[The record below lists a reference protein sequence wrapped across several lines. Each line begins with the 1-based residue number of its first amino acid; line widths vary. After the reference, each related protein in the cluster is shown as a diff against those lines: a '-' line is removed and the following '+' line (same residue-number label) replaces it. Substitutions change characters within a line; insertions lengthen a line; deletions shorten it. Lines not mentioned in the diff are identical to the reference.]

1 MAACAPLCDTV
12 PAMRFTT
19 IGHACLFI
27 EARDG
32 TSILVDPWLSGSC
45 YWRSWWHFPPIEE
58 LREEW
63 LAPDHLYLSHYHFD
77 HFHYPSMRR
86 ISRRTKL
93 LVPRF
98 GVDTM
103 VRELHALGFEDVSE
117 LPHGEIRELAPG
129 LRVASYQHGFDDT
142 AFVASEGGTTLVDLN
157 DCKIRGRA
165 LRQLVDDFGRP
176 TFMFRAHSFAMSYPH
191 CYTADD
197 PAELS
202 LVTRESYYEEFI
214 DVARE
219 LQPRYA
225 VPFAA
230 VTAYLHPEN
239 RQHNAVAVTPP
250 EVAAKLQEAGGLPDT
265 EAVIF
270 QPGDV
275 WDDRC
280 GFRLSEED
288 WYADRE
294 DRLAELAER
303 ARPVIER
310 SIEQERATRLRFEDF
325 EAYMLEY
332 MDALPWGLARIF
344 LRRPLVFE
352 LPSSDRP
359 YWSVDF
365 LARRVTRE
373 IEPPPER
380 ASLIWIPEGPLAD
393 AIDKRILT
401 FTTGMARMRTHLS
414 RGGVSTD
421 LAFWGLM
428 IIWETGYFP
437 IRRMFTRRFAS
448 ALWRRRRE
456 AYDQLAAIFGG
467 RGSLLQRLSKGFA
480 ARDPDSA

>member
-1 MAACAPLCDTV
+1 
-12 PAMRFTT
+12 MRFTT

-32 TSILVDPWLSGSC
+32 TTILVDPWLVGSC

-58 LREEW
+58 IREEW
-63 LAPDHLYLSHYHFD
+63 LAPDYLYLTHYHFD

-86 ISRRTKL
+86 ISRDTRVL
-93 LVPRF
+93 APRF

-103 VRELHALGFEDVSE
+103 ARELAGLGFRSVEE
-117 LPHGEIRELAPG
+117 LPHGAIRELVPG

-142 AFVASEGGTTLVDLN
+142 GFVVSEGGTTLVDLN
-157 DCKIRGRA
+157 DCKLRGRA

-176 TFMFRAHSFAMSYPH
+176 TFMFRSHSFAMSYPH

-197 PAELS
+197 PAELT
-202 LVTRESYYEEFI
+202 LVTRDSYWEEFL

-219 LQPRYA
+219 LRPRYA

-239 RQHNAVAVTPP
+239 REHNAIAVTPP
-250 EVAAKLQEAGGLPDT
+250 EVAEHLRAAPDLAGT
-265 EAVIF
+265 EAVVF
-270 QPGDV
+270 QPGDS
-275 WDDRC
+275 WDETE
-280 GFRLSEED
+280 GFRLSERD

-294 DRLAELAER
+294 QRLAELEEK
-303 ARPVIER
+303 ARPTIER
-310 SIEQERATRLRFEDF
+310 SIAREQATVLRFEDF
-325 EAYMLEY
+325 EAYMQAY
-332 MDALPWGLARIF
+332 MQALPPGLARLF
-344 LRRPLVFE
+344 LRRPVVFE
-352 LPSSDRP
+352 VRSSDRP

-365 LARRVTRE
+365 RAGRVTRHA
-373 IEPPPER
+373 EPPPER

-393 AIDKRILT
+393 AISKGILT
-401 FTTGMARMRTHLS
+401 FTTGMARMRSHLS

-428 IIWETGYFP
+428 IVWETGYFP
-437 IRRMFTRRFAS
+437 LRRVLTRRFAG

-456 AYDQLAAIFGG
+456 ALDQLASILGG
-467 RGSLLQRLSKGFA
+467 RGSLLERLGKGFA
-480 ARDPDSA
+480 TRDPEPAAPGPTGTGRPRG